1 MERLLL
7 LKVLGLS
14 LPGLFRNK
22 HIISHGVIIQENP
35 KPVKS
40 KKKEPAPAK
49 KTTAITS
56 DPVITEVRRETRISD
71 EC

>member
-1 MERLLL
+1 MERFLL

-22 HIISHGVIIQENP
+22 HIIKSWHNKQENP

-40 KKKEPAPAK
+40 KKKEPAAAK

-56 DPVITEVRRETRISD
+56 DPVITEVRRETIG
-71 EC
+71 